1 MAKNLGLPRLL
12 VFIFMLFVW
21 SVRLNL
27 DLFHEPHETRAV
39 VMKVAM
45 QITDSQAQSQHYSPP
60 AGTQVGVFH

>member
-1 MAKNLGLPRLL
+1 
-12 VFIFMLFVW
+12 MLFVW

-27 DLFHEPHETRAV
+27 DLFHETRAV

-45 QITDSQAQSQHYSPP
+45 QITDSQAKGQHYLPP